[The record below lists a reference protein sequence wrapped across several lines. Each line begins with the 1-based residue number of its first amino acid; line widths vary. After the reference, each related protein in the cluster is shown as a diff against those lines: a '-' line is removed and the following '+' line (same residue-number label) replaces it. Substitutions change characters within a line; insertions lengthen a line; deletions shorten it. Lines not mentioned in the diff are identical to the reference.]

1 MQNSNKNKRDYDL
14 FINIMSEAPSHF
26 YWKDKEGICRGA
38 NNAQAISLGYKLGK
52 ELIGKTEFDF
62 YPKEQ
67 AESIR
72 KIDIQVMETKKEYCI
87 EEIVS
92 NQQGIKTI
100 FLSRKIPLYDPNT
113 KEVIGIIGTSIDI
126 TESKQAEL
134 AKQQF
139 IMNMAHDLRTPLSGI
154 IGLSNIQSKE
164 GTNAVDR
171 QHGQWIEDAG
181 EQLLELLNSVLE
193 VIAAEYQIESIA
205 KDIIHFQQFAEEL
218 QALMLPALVAKEL
231 DFKVKLDAD
240 LPLII
245 TDRIKLKR
253 LVLNLLANAIKFTKK
268 GKVGLEIK
276 LLSIEK
282 NTAKI
287 EILVTDTGI
296 GIAEDELDKIF
307 DRFYRVHPSYEGQ
320 YTGCGIGLFLVKKAV
335 ELLDGKIKVSSQ
347 EGKGS
352 CFALEFNFLLAEE
365 SAEQI
370 ACRTSRPRPDSFKSD
385 FEIDK
390 HAVLVAEDNTLV
402 LHVVKNLLVSLGYD
416 VITVTDGKAALN
428 ALQTQ
433 SFHWALLDI
442 GLPGLAGTEVAKTY
456 RQWEKEYK
464 EIKVPLFALT
474 AHAIDE
480 VKEKCE
486 AVGFDY
492 ILNKPFT
499 IKDVQ
504 IIKLFMENQNY
515 F

>member
-1 MQNSNKNKRDYDL
+1 MSTIATYENL
-14 FINIMSEAPSHF
+14 LNILAKAPGHI
-26 YWKDKEGICRGA
+26 YWKDIKGVYQGS
-38 NNAQAISLGYKLGK
+38 NDAQAIFLGFKNGK
-52 ELIGKTEFDF
+52 DLIGKTDFDL
-62 YPKEQ
+62 PWKDQ
-67 AESIR
+67 AIHLQQ
-72 KIDIQVMETKKEYCI
+72 IDNQVMKTQKEYCV

-92 NQQGIKTI
+92 SQKKVKTT
-100 FLSRKIPLYDPNT
+100 FLSRKIPLYDLNT
-113 KEVIGIIGTSIDI
+113 NKVIGIIGTSIDI

-171 QHGQWIEDAG
+171 QHSQWIEGAG

-193 VIAAEYQIESIA
+193 VTAAEYQIESIA
-205 KDIIHFQQFAEEL
+205 KDTIYFQQFAEEL
-218 QALMLPALVAKEL
+218 QALMFPALVAKEL
-231 DFKVKLDAD
+231 DFKVKLDAH

-282 NTAKI
+282 NKAKV

-296 GIAEDELDKIF
+296 GIAEDKLDKIF
-307 DRFYRVHPSYEGQ
+307 DRFYRAHPSYEAQ
-320 YTGCGIGLFLVKKAV
+320 YTGYGIGLFLVKKTV
-335 ELLDGKIKVSSQ
+335 KLLNGQIKVSSE

-352 CFALEFNFLLAEE
+352 CFTAIFSFPLAEEKIKPSISQQLRSKPEADEQTESVLLAE
-365 SAEQI
+365 
-370 ACRTSRPRPDSFKSD
+370 
-385 FEIDK
+385 
-390 HAVLVAEDNTLV
+390 DNSLV
-402 LHVVKNLLVSLGYD
+402 LHAVKNLLVSLGYE
-416 VITVTDGKAALN
+416 VTTVTDGKAALN

-433 SFHWALLDI
+433 CFHWGLLDI
-442 GLPGLAGTEVAKTY
+442 GLPGLAGTEVAKAY
-456 RQWEKEYK
+456 RQWEKEHK

-480 VKEKCE
+480 VKEECE

-504 IIKLFMENQNY
+504 IIKLFMENKKSS
-515 F
+515 

>member
-1 MQNSNKNKRDYDL
+1 M
-14 FINIMSEAPSHF
+14 NIIFEAPGHL
-26 YWKDKEGICRGA
+26 YWKDTKGICRGA
-38 NNAQAISLGYKLGK
+38 NNTQAISLGCKSGK
-52 ELIGKTEFDF
+52 ELIGKTAFDF

-67 AESIR
+67 AEAIH
-72 KIDIQVMETKKEYCI
+72 KIDMEVMKTKKEYCI
-87 EEIVS
+87 EEIV
-92 NQQGIKTI
+92 NNREGKKTI

-164 GTNAVDR
+164 GTHAVDR

-193 VIAAEYQIESIA
+193 VTAAEYQIESIA
-205 KDIIHFQQFAEEL
+205 KDTILFQQFADEL
-218 QALMLPALVAKEL
+218 RALMLPAIVAKEL
-231 DFKVKLDAD
+231 DFKVKLDVH
-240 LPLII
+240 LPIII

-268 GKVGLEIK
+268 GKISLEIK

-282 NTAKI
+282 NKAKV
-287 EILVTDTGI
+287 EIFVTDTGI
-296 GIAEDELDKIF
+296 GIAEDKLDKIF
-307 DRFYRVHPSYEGQ
+307 DRFYRAHPSYEAQ
-320 YTGCGIGLFLVKKAV
+320 YTGYGIGLFLVKKTV

-352 CFALEFNFLLAEE
+352 CFALEFIFPLAEE
-365 SAEQI
+365 NPELA
-370 ACRTSRPRPDSFKSD
+370 ACPILQPQPDSFKSYS
-385 FEIDK
+385 EVDK
-390 HAVLVAEDNTLV
+390 HSVLVAEDNTLV
-402 LHVVKNLLVSLGYD
+402 LHVVKNLLVNLDYD

-433 SFHWALLDI
+433 CFHWALLDI
-442 GLPGLAGTEVAKTY
+442 GLPILAGTEVVKAY
-456 RQWEKEYK
+456 RQWEKEHNK
-464 EIKVPLFALT
+464 PRIPLFALT

-504 IIKLFMENQNY
+504 IIKLFMENKN
-515 F
+515 